1 MTKVYE
7 IANAIEELAP
17 KYLAETWDNV
27 GLMVGDEHQCVDT
40 VFLALDVTSEN
51 VNEAVKNN
59 AQLIVSHHP
68 LLFSPLK
75 SVTEQTVTG
84 SIVRNLIQN
93 NVSVYSAHT
102 NLDKANGGMND
113 ILCEKLGINDVRA
126 YADEECIDPFGK
138 KLDNIGRIGVL
149 DTPTEMAD
157 FVDYVKN
164 VLGCRA
170 ISYTGDLSDIVSTA
184 AVCSGSGGDL
194 IYNAYNAG
202 ADVYITS
209 EIKHHEAQL
218 ALELGINLIDAGH
231 FETENIVCDFME
243 KYLSKRFPNI
253 TFVKSK
259 TEPYKLRF

>member
-1 MTKVYE
+1 MTKVIE
-7 IANAIEELAP
+7 IAKAIEQLAP
-17 KYLAETWDNV
+17 KHLAEPWDNV
-27 GLMVGDEHQCVDT
+27 GLMVGDEQQCVDT
-40 VFLALDVTSEN
+40 IYVTLDVTSES
-51 VNEAVKNN
+51 VDEAIKNG

-93 NVSVYSAHT
+93 NISVYSAHT
-102 NLDKANGGMND
+102 NLDKADGGMND
-113 ILCEKLGINDVRA
+113 MLCEKLGINDVRS
-126 YADEECIDPFGK
+126 YTDEECIDAGGSV
-138 KLDNIGRIGVL
+138 LDNIGRIGVL

-202 ADVYITS
+202 ADVYVTS

-231 FETENIVCDFME
+231 FETENIICDFMSD
-243 KYLSKRFPNI
+243 YLSTKFPNLKFI
-253 TFVKSK
+253 KSSVQ
-259 TEPYKLRF
+259 PYKLR

>member
-1 MTKVYE
+1 MTKVHHITE
-7 IANAIEELAP
+7 RIEQLAP
-17 KYLAETWDNV
+17 KHLAEPWDNV
-27 GLMVGDEHQCVDT
+27 GLMVGDEDQCVDT
-40 VFLALDVTSEN
+40 IYLTLDVTSSA
-51 VNEAVKNN
+51 VDEAIRCG

-75 SVTEQTVTG
+75 SVTEQGVTG
-84 SIVRNLIQN
+84 SIVRSLIKN
-93 NVSVYSAHT
+93 DISVYSAHT
-102 NLDKANGGMND
+102 NLDKADGGMND
-113 ILCEKLGINDVRA
+113 ILCEKLGINDARA
-126 YADEECIDPFGK
+126 YFDSECIDPSGK
-138 KLDNIGRIGVL
+138 SLDNIGRIGML

-157 FVDYVKN
+157 FVDYVRN

-170 ISYTGDLSDIVSTA
+170 ISYTGDLSDVVSNA

-231 FETENIVCDFME
+231 FETENIVCDFFE
-243 KYLSKRFPNI
+243 QYLSETFTDIRF
-253 TFVKSK
+253 FKSSAQ
-259 TEPYKLRF
+259 PYKLR

>member
-1 MTKVYE
+1 MTKVLE
-7 IANAIEELAP
+7 IAKAIERLAP
-17 KYLAETWDNV
+17 KQLAEPWDNV
-27 GLMVGDEHQCVDT
+27 GLMIGDEQQYVDT
-40 VFLALDVTSEN
+40 VYLALDVTSGN
-51 VNEAVKNN
+51 VDEAIRSG

-84 SIVRNLIQN
+84 SIVRSLIQN
-93 NVSVYSAHT
+93 NISVYSAHT
-102 NLDKANGGMND
+102 NLDKAEGGMND
-113 ILCEKLGINDVRA
+113 ILCEKLGINDVRP
-126 YADEECIDPFGK
+126 YTPDECIDPNGSV
-138 KLDNIGRIGVL
+138 LDNIGRIGIL

-170 ISYTGDLSDIVSTA
+170 ISYTGDLSDVVTTA

-243 KYLSKRFPNI
+243 DYLSLRFPDINFI
-253 TFVKSK
+253 KSSAK
-259 TEPYKLRF
+259 PYKLR

>member
-1 MTKVYE
+1 MTKVHH
-7 IANAIEELAP
+7 IAERIEQLAP
-17 KYLAETWDNV
+17 KQLAEPWDNV
-27 GLMVGDEHQCVDT
+27 GLMVGDEDQCVDT
-40 VFLALDVTSEN
+40 IYLTLDVTSSA
-51 VNEAVKNN
+51 VNEALRCG

-75 SVTEQTVTG
+75 SVTEQGVTG
-84 SIVRNLIQN
+84 SIVRSLIKN
-93 NVSVYSAHT
+93 DISVYSAHT
-102 NLDKANGGMND
+102 NLDKADGGMND
-113 ILCEKLGINDVRA
+113 ILCEKLGINDARA
-126 YADEECIDPFGK
+126 YFDNECIDSSGK
-138 KLDNIGRIGVL
+138 ALDNIGRIGTL

-157 FVDYVKN
+157 FVDYVRN

-170 ISYTGDLSDIVSTA
+170 ISYTGDLSDVVSTA

-231 FETENIVCDFME
+231 FETENIVCDFFE
-243 KYLSKRFPNI
+243 QYLSE
-253 TFVKSK
+253 TFADINFFKS
-259 TEPYKLRF
+259 TAQPYKLR

>member
-7 IANAIEELAP
+7 IADAIEQIAP
-17 KYLAETWDNV
+17 KALAEPWDNV
-27 GLMVGDEHQCVDT
+27 GLMVGDETQNVEKVYLT
-40 VFLALDVTSEN
+40 LDVTSE
-51 VNEAVKNN
+51 AVESARNCN
-59 AQLIVSHHP
+59 ADLIVSHHP

-75 SVTEQTVTG
+75 NITEQTITG
-84 SIVRNLIQN
+84 SIVMSLIKSDI
-93 NVSVYSAHT
+93 SVYSAHT
-102 NLDKANGGMND
+102 NFDKAEGGMND

-126 YADEECIDPFGK
+126 YKDEECREPSGK
-138 KLDNIGRIGVL
+138 TLDNIGRIGTL
-149 DTPTEMAD
+149 DTPMEMAD

-164 VLGCRA
+164 ILGCRA
-170 ISYTGDLSDIVSTA
+170 ISYTGDLSDIVSTV
-184 AVCSGSGGDL
+184 AVASGSCGDL

-231 FETENIVCDFME
+231 FETENIICDFMQV
-243 KYLSKRFPNI
+243 YLSERFPNL

-259 TEPYKLRF
+259 TKPYKQR

>member
-7 IANAIEELAP
+7 IAEKIEQLAP
-17 KYLAETWDNV
+17 KELAEPWDNV
-27 GLMVGDEHQCVDT
+27 GLMVGDEEQNVSAVYLT
-40 VFLALDVTSEN
+40 LDVTSSAAE
-51 VNEAVKNN
+51 EAIKCG

-75 SVTEQTVTG
+75 NVIEQDITG
-84 SIVRNLIQN
+84 SIVRSLIKN
-93 NVSVYSAHT
+93 DISVYSAHT
-102 NLDKANGGMND
+102 NLDKARGGMND

-126 YADEECIDPFGK
+126 YFDDECVDPSGK
-138 KLDNIGRIGVL
+138 ALDNIGRIGTL

-157 FVDYVKN
+157 FTDYVKN

-170 ISYTGDLSDIVSTA
+170 ISYTGDLSDVVSQV

-202 ADVYITS
+202 ADVYVTS

-243 KYLSKRFPNI
+243 EYLKSSFPELK
-253 TFVKSK
+253 FFKSSAQ
-259 TEPYKLRF
+259 PYKLR

>member
-1 MTKVYE
+1 MTKVIE
-7 IANAIEELAP
+7 IAKSIEQLAP
-17 KYLAETWDNV
+17 KQLAEPWDNV
-27 GLMVGDEHQCVDT
+27 GLMVGDEQQCVDT
-40 VFLALDVTSEN
+40 VYITLDVTSES
-51 VNEAVKNN
+51 VDEAIKNR

-93 NVSVYSAHT
+93 NISVYSAHT
-102 NLDKANGGMND
+102 NLDKADGGMND
-113 ILCEKLGINDVRA
+113 MLCEKLGINDVRS
-126 YADEECIDPFGK
+126 YTDEECIDSSGSA
-138 KLDNIGRIGVL
+138 LDNIGRIGVL

-170 ISYTGDLSDIVSTA
+170 ISYTGDLSDVVSTA

-231 FETENIVCDFME
+231 FETENIICDFMSD
-243 KYLSKRFPNI
+243 YLSIRFPDLKFI
-253 TFVKSK
+253 KSSVQ
-259 TEPYKLRF
+259 PYKLR